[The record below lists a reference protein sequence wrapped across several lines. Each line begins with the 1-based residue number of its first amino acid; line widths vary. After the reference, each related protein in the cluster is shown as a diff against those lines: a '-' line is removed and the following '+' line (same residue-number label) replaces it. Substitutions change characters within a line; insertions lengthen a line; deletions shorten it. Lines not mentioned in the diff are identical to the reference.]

1 MVIRGDADGP
11 LPDFP
16 GSVGLS
22 ALSVYPW
29 PTADHEHGG
38 SPHVHLASAECYVV
52 IGGRGRL
59 QTLDHRGPGEH
70 RLEPGDVVW
79 FTPGTI
85 HRAVNDGGLRVL
97 VLMQNSGLPEAGDA
111 VMTFPPEYLD
121 PSRYADAA
129 STLDDLG
136 RPSEERARARRD
148 LALRG
153 YGELLDQFR
162 RGDTE
167 ALEEFYR
174 AAAALTAP
182 NLRRWTQL
190 VEEGAAR
197 SATRTVQQIEA
208 LRSGDHSHL
217 FQAETARIAGPPTQS
232 LGMCGFLRAYDPI
245 RRSGGSEQ

>member
-1 MVIRGDADGP
+1 MVSQSAAGGK

-29 PTADHEHGG
+29 PAADHEHGG
-38 SPHVHLASAECYVV
+38 TPHVHLASAECYVV

-59 QTLDHRGPGEH
+59 QTLDHSGPGEH

-85 HRAVNDGGLRVL
+85 HRAVNDGELQVM

-111 VMTFPPEYLD
+111 VMTFPPEDLD
-121 PSRYADAA
+121 PSRYPDAV
-129 STLDDLG
+129 STLDGLG
-136 RPSEERARARRD
+136 RPSEELARARRD

-153 YGELLDQFR
+153 YEELLDRFR
-162 RGDTE
+162 SGDTG
-167 ALEEFYR
+167 ALDDFYR
-174 AAAALTAP
+174 AAARLAAP
-182 NLRRWTQL
+182 NLRRWTQI
-190 VEEGAAR
+190 VQDGAAQGV
-197 SATRTVQQIEA
+197 ARTMQQIEA

-217 FQAETARIAGPPTQS
+217 FQAETARIAGPVPRS
-232 LGMCGFLRAYDPI
+232 LGMCGFLRAYDPV